1 MVRQKSVQRSALL
14 ELREPWQRGL
24 AIALGLTL
32 GLLPKF
38 SLAFVGVLAVT
49 LLAPVPLTLCL
60 VVGSLA
66 ALIAPQL
73 ATAEQ
78 LLGTYLL
85 SHPKLQDLWESL
97 YNSAAFRAF
106 GINNTQTLGSFAISL
121 ACFYPT
127 YLITTIY
134 FQRRRTLDVDRTW
147 QVPYV
152 KTASP
157 QRTLLPTSSTTTPLR
172 AAVIDS
178 QVVDSV
184 MSQRPEVSP
193 LLSSENLTEK
203 SLEVADIATS
213 PLATELAVRQER
225 AEAERVL
232 NELVTA
238 KQIEIQAQL
247 RMATNSP
254 SQREYEEQQWVLDTL
269 IEIIRLKDEALRAIE
284 IEVTIPSVSPSAK
297 ANLLAPLA
305 ETDSSIPADE
315 KSTPYMSSTSTKQ
328 TTETSMDKFS
338 RTDNGTPMG
347 TVNVI
352 DSPEQ
357 VERLSSSPPS
367 SVNVVPHGV
376 RPRSMHTRD
385 ESLRFLIHHLQCLQR
400 ERQE

>member
-32 GLLPKF
+32 GLLPKL
-38 SLAFVGVLAVT
+38 SLPFVGVLAVT
-49 LLAPVPLTLCL
+49 LLAPIPLTLCL
-60 VVGSLA
+60 VVGTLV

-73 ATAEQ
+73 SAAEQ
-78 LLGTYLL
+78 FIGSYLL
-85 SHPKLQDLWESL
+85 SHPSLQDLWESL
-97 YNSAAFRAF
+97 FNHAAFRAF
-106 GINNTQTLGSFAISL
+106 GINNTQTLGSLAVSL

-134 FQRRRTLDVDRTW
+134 FQRKRTLDVDGTW
-147 QVPYV
+147 QAPKV
-152 KTASP
+152 KIVSP
-157 QRTLLPTSSTTTPLR
+157 QRAPMAAISTTPLT
-172 AAVIDS
+172 ASVIDS
-178 QVVDSV
+178 HVVDSV
-184 MSQRPEVSP
+184 MSQRPEASP
-193 LLSSENLTEK
+193 LLSASNLLEKPVDEDATVTTTLVTE
-203 SLEVADIATS
+203 SLA
-213 PLATELAVRQER
+213 RQEWV
-225 AEAERVL
+225 EAERVL

-247 RMATNSP
+247 RTASNSP

-269 IEIIRLKDEALRAIE
+269 IEIIRLKDEALRANE
-284 IEVTIPSVSPSAK
+284 IAITLPSESISAK
-297 ANLLAPLA
+297 ANLLAPIA
-305 ETDSSIPADE
+305 ENSSPIPADE
-315 KSTPYMSSTSTKQ
+315 KPSSYMSSNTTKQ
-328 TTETSMDKFS
+328 TSENSMDKFS
-338 RTDNGTPMG
+338 RTDNGAPLG

-367 SVNVVPHGV
+367 SVNVVPHGA
-376 RPRSMHTRD
+376 RPRSMHARD